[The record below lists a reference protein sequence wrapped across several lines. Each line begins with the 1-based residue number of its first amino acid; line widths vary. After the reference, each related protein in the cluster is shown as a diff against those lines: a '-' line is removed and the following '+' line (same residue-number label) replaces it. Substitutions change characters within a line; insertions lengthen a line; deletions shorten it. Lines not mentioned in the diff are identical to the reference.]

1 MGIYNEVYNEL
12 AELRKVWWNQDFR
25 FTSEQQKRYDEL
37 LQKRRARVKS
47 FYENNQV
54 FKGRSG
60 IE

>member
-25 FTSEQQKRYDEL
+25 FTSEQQRRYDEL
-37 LQKRRARVKS
+37 LTKRRARVKS